1 MYWYKLT
8 RAMFWSSIAN
18 HKSLSLSQ
26 TLVLSRY
33 IIIINIIFT
42 LTLWPPPNPPNQPL
56 PPHHPPPH
64 NFFNANNA
72 KNFSSTARSPLG
84 GNLPLF
90 NDRPLSATGSDCLT
104 LGLFYTTVLLSGG
117 TMFSWFDPRFEIL
130 YASKYL
136 WSESTCRIDLL
147 RAFA

>member
-1 MYWYKLT
+1 MHWYKLT
-8 RAMFWSSIAN
+8 RAMFWSSIAD
-18 HKSLSLSQ
+18 HKPLSLSQ

-42 LTLWPPPNPPNQPL
+42 VTLWPPPNPPNQPL

-104 LGLFYTTVLLSGG
+104 FGVNLYDSAVIRRHYVFLV
-117 TMFSWFDPRFEIL
+117 WPKVQDPIRHEVPMIRSQP
-130 YASKYL
+130 AG
-136 WSESTCRIDLL
+136 STS
-147 RAFA
+147 